1 MKKLIGLT
9 MLIFWGFQTL
19 EAGVFAPDRLDSKA
33 FQRKGLRFRPLTEKF
48 QIILMVDNL
57 ADVKQRKLSSEL
69 VSYLH
74 SEGWLKK
81 VLIGEIPATEVNQKK
96 FEEFNAWPDFGV
108 TTAEMV
114 DFFQDTLNEVGMLNL
129 LQHARQQGVEVF
141 PGTTFSLLGS
151 VDFHREYP
159 NVYAEN
165 ERRKEIERK
174 LSKKGYEVLLEAI
187 AASHPDAMNDLY
199 RLDLMV
205 SKGEATAFYGQQQGT
220 LIIMSTLMYA
230 SMNAGVGVI
239 LNNQNPFFQQ
249 AAGVLI
255 SMDPKKVKMMCIS
268 EPNQEL
274 KRLYYLSN
282 HFDFWFAPDF

>member
-1 MKKLIGLT
+1 MKKTIGLT
-9 MLIFWGFQTL
+9 MLLFWSFQAL

-33 FQRKGLRFRPLTEKF
+33 FQRKGLRFRPLTDKF
-48 QIILMVDNL
+48 QVILMVDNL
-57 ADVKQRKLSSEL
+57 ADTKQWKLSSEL

-81 VLIGEIPATEVNQKK
+81 VLIGELPATEVNQKK

-165 ERRKEIERK
+165 ERSKEIERK

-187 AASHPDAMNDLY
+187 AASHPDAMNNLY

-255 SMDPKKVKMMCIS
+255 SMDPKKVKMMCFS
-268 EPNQEL
+268 EPNKEL